1 MKHRVT
7 LLLGLGWGLAWP
19 VAGAQAAGVER
30 LSWLAGC
37 WAPSTAAAGSAE
49 HWMAPAG
56 GMLLGMSRT
65 VRDGRTL
72 EYEFMRVEEA
82 PGGKLRYTALPS
94 RQKEASFLE
103 LRSGDSDIVFENL
116 EHDFPQRVIYRLVA
130 PGQLQA
136 RIEGLRHGAPRGVDF
151 PMTRVAC
158 EAR

>member
-1 MKHRVT
+1 MKRRVN
-7 LLLGLGWGLAWP
+7 LLLGLAWGLAGP
-19 VAGAQAAGVER
+19 VAGTQAAGVER

-37 WAPSTAAAGSAE
+37 WTPSAATAGSAE
-49 HWMAPAG
+49 HWMEPAG

-65 VRDGRTL
+65 VRDGRTI
-72 EYEFMRVEEA
+72 EYEFMRIEEA

-103 LRSGDSDIVFENL
+103 LRSSDSDIVFENL

-136 RIEGLRHGAPRGVDF
+136 RIEGLRNGAPRGVDF
-151 PMTRVAC
+151 PMTRAAC
-158 EAR
+158 ETR